1 VTVAFRTLNEQ
12 LRDEA
17 QRLIADQIPL
27 PEIRRRTNLRNSTIR
42 WVAYRAGLSLF
53 TNSGPTTHVPTW
65 RGGPRVKSEP
75 PPVVVVQVSSLNY
88 TAAAAALRW

>member
-1 VTVAFRTLNEQ
+1 MTVAFRTLNEQ

-17 QRLIADQIPL
+17 QKLIADQIPL

-42 WVAYRAGLSLF
+42 WVAYRAGLSLI
-53 TNSGPTTHVPTW
+53 TNSGPTTHVPKW
-65 RGGPRVKSEP
+65 RGGPGVRSQPHPAVL
-75 PPVVVVQVSSLNY
+75 QVASLNY